1 MEREH
6 DDFGQWPALQGPLAV
21 YGERANDRWR
31 IALKTN
37 REIPKSEIPDS
48 STE

>member
-1 MEREH
+1 MTILVN
-6 DDFGQWPALQGPLAV
+6 GQRCKGHWLCN
-21 YGERANDRWR
+21 GERANDRRR

-48 STE
+48 RTE